1 MSLSS
6 VEQKMQTVLVR
17 QKMSTLDEEG
27 RLRQFDVRED
37 PEQKAKCDQTME
49 LLLAAGYFRVRIK
62 GLSEFDKVVGGLAW
76 SIQACN
82 FIVDIDVLY
91 QENAIL
97 GQKIALT
104 ERIVVVLSRMKCPY
118 PIEPHQIQGGDF
130 IHIFPVVQ
138 WLVKRVFERRADIGD
153 FNRAYTLSQY
163 DKHFGETKNEV
174 QQQMVTSLKQ
184 NVEAIR
190 IRHRPQR
197 RYRCLDSKKKRL
209 NTSDERRKRIDSTLV
224 EFGQVHQLL
233 ASLDDNEKPQQDVN
247 ALIKNMVQEKSKIP
261 TQVVQS
267 LVNQQQD
274 TLREIIEGFE
284 EKEKARLE
292 ETLLSESGQQ
302 QLALRT
308 FKIQISKQ
316 TEKIN
321 TLQNLIEQTKIK
333 KEEKRNSALEIKQ
346 QYEQVNVELEEI
358 EMQTKNIDSESLKR
372 VEALVAEYETI
383 KKQEQER
390 RATYKSQK
398 SELEQEISQL
408 EARLQSSSD
417 IDPEEQE
424 KMKQIE
430 EQYQLVSD
438 RLQNQRLALA
448 KKIREISSIS
458 RRIDDIPTT
467 IELAQYRQAFFQ
479 LYNQSA
485 VLYRQ
490 TKQNYSLYNT
500 FTDMID
506 YMKKEIT
513 LLDSIYQNY
522 PQAFQS
528 QIGKENFL
536 KQLEN
541 IVGSVKQNRIKIE
554 QRQQEEQ
561 SKRDGLHI
569 QLAQLVDKA
578 RHYAKVLKDFQ
589 EAIREN
595 ESLTSKLD

>member
-522 PQAFQS
+522 PQ
-528 QIGKENFL
+528 
-536 KQLEN
+536 
-541 IVGSVKQNRIKIE
+541 
-554 QRQQEEQ
+554 
-561 SKRDGLHI
+561 
-569 QLAQLVDKA
+569 
-578 RHYAKVLKDFQ
+578 
-589 EAIREN
+589 
-595 ESLTSKLD
+595 